1 MTQLEREDLMT
12 AQYGEVCT
20 KTIAGRILSRSTQA
34 ITAMLK
40 DGRLDEACGGKMV
53 DVRSIA
59 RYIMAPKAEDHKAR
73 IRKAGRRWYV

>member
-1 MTQLEREDLMT
+1 MTQIEREELMT

-20 KTIAGRILSRSTQA
+20 KATAGRILSRSTQT

-40 DGRLDEACGGKMV
+40 DGRLDDACGGQMV

-59 RYIMAPKAEDHKAR
+59 RYIMAPRAEDHRAR
-73 IRKAGRRWYV
+73 MRKAGRKWAV